1 MEKFEVFNRVGSFK
15 ENVRRNGRYLIELR
29 ALRSLLEGFR
39 GIRSVENCEEFVSR
53 MARYPKELGVVLR
66 MLGEMIFI

>member
-29 ALRSLLEGFR
+29 A
-39 GIRSVENCEEFVSR
+39 VKEFVSR
-53 MARYPKELGVVLR
+53 MEGIRVGGCKENVRRNEV
-66 MLGEMIFI
+66 